1 MEWIEIIQ
9 TLGFPIALVCAMG
22 FFIFKLWEQSK
33 EREDKYVEII
43 FSQNEKFDIQ
53 SKQLEAIALTQ
64 ERILER
70 LDKVE
75 KGENSNESD

>member
-1 MEWIEIIQ
+1 MDWVGIIQ

-70 LDKVE
+70 LDRVE
-75 KGENSNESD
+75 KGENINEID

>member
-70 LDKVE
+70 LDRVE
-75 KGENSNESD
+75 KGENGDEID

>member
-1 MEWIEIIQ
+1 MEWVEIIQ

-70 LDKVE
+70 LDRVE
-75 KGENSNESD
+75 KGDDENATD

>member
-9 TLGFPIALVCAMG
+9 TLGFPIAIVCAMG

-53 SKQLEAIALTQ
+53 SKQLEAIAKAQ

-70 LDKVE
+70 LENLE
-75 KGENSNESD
+75 KGDKENE

>member
-1 MEWIEIIQ
+1 MEWVEIIQ

-22 FFIFKLWEQSK
+22 LFIFKLWEQSK

-75 KGENSNESD
+75 KGENINEID

>member
-75 KGENSNESD
+75 KGENINEID

>member
-43 FSQNEKFDIQ
+43 FSQNEKFEIQ

-75 KGENSNESD
+75 KGENSNEID

>member
-22 FFIFKLWEQSK
+22 FFIYKLWEQSK

-53 SKQLEAIALTQ
+53 SKQLEAIAKAQ

-70 LDKVE
+70 LENLE
-75 KGENSNESD
+75 KGDKDDATD

>member
-75 KGENSNESD
+75 KGENSNEID

>member
-53 SKQLEAIALTQ
+53 SKQLEAIAKAQ

-70 LDKVE
+70 LENLE
-75 KGENSNESD
+75 KGDKENE

>member
-75 KGENSNESD
+75 KGEKDDATD

>member
-53 SKQLEAIALTQ
+53 SKQLEAIAKAQ

-70 LDKVE
+70 LENLE
-75 KGENSNESD
+75 KGDKDNATD